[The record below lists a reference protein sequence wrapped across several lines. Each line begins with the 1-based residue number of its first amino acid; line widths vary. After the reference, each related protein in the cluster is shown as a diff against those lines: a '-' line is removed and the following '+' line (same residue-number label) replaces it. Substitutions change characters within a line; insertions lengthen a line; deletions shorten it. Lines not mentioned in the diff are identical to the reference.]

1 MITLPSNLT
10 EWLKHINYKIIM
22 LNTFLRSEY
31 QKEIEKN
38 GYIVH
43 THNQFSITQKV
54 NSLYNKYYSEHH
66 QFPFTTSHFSF
77 NKKYK
82 EDLFELSQEI
92 FEQNFS
98 LLFNNY
104 RLLFSNLMIKHPH
117 TEGHL
122 PMHADW
128 SYVDEDKFRA
138 ISIWLPT
145 IDTNEKNGILGVI
158 PQSHLLAE
166 EMRGPEIISTYRKFD
181 SLIQKNNGIVLPITC
196 HQALIYDLRLQHF
209 SFPNYT
215 EETRIAIN
223 IVIVP
228 KEASI
233 HHFIRKED
241 KIYRYDNLDAD
252 FYLDYNAHQ
261 IPERYQPS
269 QIRPAEHNITDD
281 AIAEFYHIKI
291 KKDSSDFWKKFKN
304 FFR

>member
-1 MITLPSNLT
+1 MQ
-10 EWLKHINYKIIM
+10 H
-22 LNTFLRSEY
+22 TFLSNEY
-31 QKEIEKN
+31 QKEIEEN
-38 GYIVH
+38 GYVIH
-43 THNQFSITQKV
+43 THNQFLITQKV
-54 NSLYNKYYSEHH
+54 NSLYDRYYSEHH
-66 QFPFTTSHFSF
+66 QHPFTTSHFSF

-82 EDLFELSQEI
+82 EELFNLSQEI
-92 FEQNFS
+92 FEQYFAP
-98 LLFNNY
+98 LFNNY

-128 SYVDEDKFRA
+128 SYVDEEKFRA

-181 SLIQKNNGIVLPITC
+181 SLIQKNNGALLPITC

-209 SFPNYT
+209 SLPNYT
-215 EETRIAIN
+215 DETRVAIN

-228 KEASI
+228 KEAQI

-241 KIYRYDNLDAD
+241 KIYCYGNLDSD

-269 QIRPAEHNITDD
+269 EIRPIEHNITDRD
-281 AIAEFYHIKI
+281 ILSFYHLQPE
-291 KKDSSDFWKKFKN
+291 KDKMNFWSRFKSL
-304 FFR
+304 FK